1 MMEKIDSLTT
11 IDENVKDTVDEITMA
26 AEDWIPSKNFTI
38 RPNDPP

>member
-11 IDENVKDTVDEITMA
+11 IEENVKDMADEITMA
-26 AEDWIPSKNFTI
+26 AEDSIPSKIFTI